1 MAYHQPVMFF
11 FDRSIIVAGAEPRLP
26 LPLPWSGKPRG
37 GCCLGSVSTGNK
49 TRLDMTGYCIL
60 RLRIIEKM
68 GMGRDRRLSDTVL
81 SLRLRIS

>member
-1 MAYHQPVMFF
+1 MFF
-11 FDRSIIVAGAEPRLP
+11 LTNLSFVAGAEPRPP

-37 GCCLGSVSTGNK
+37 GCCLGSVSTGYK
-49 TRLDMTGYCIL
+49 TRLDMIGYCIL